1 MKFNERLKELR
12 TEKGVTQKQL
22 GGLFS
27 FSKNTV
33 CEWEKGR
40 AEPKSEVIKKLADYF
55 EVTTDYLLGRSD
67 DFGNVT
73 VHAEKTGEFLTD
85 DEKSLIK
92 SYRNLSAEC
101 KNQTRA
107 YIEFINARE
116 KSDK

>member
-27 FSKNTV
+27 FSKNSV

-73 VHAEKTGEFLTD
+73 VHAEKTGEFLAE
-85 DEKSLIK
+85 DEKLLVK
-92 SYRNLSAEC
+92 NYRNLSAEW
-101 KNQTRA
+101 KNQVQA
-107 YIEFINARE
+107 YIELINQ
-116 KSDK
+116 KN